1 MRWLLFFS
9 RFTMLLLLICAAC
22 NINVPNATPTPPPR
36 TPRVTLSPRPT
47 ITESLPTVIIPSATI
62 GPSPV
67 PLTSPTPSATTLAFI
82 LRQTPIAPDQPSPT
96 PRSLPTR
103 NPFQILTIT
112 PRIPLPTFAPTI
124 LVPNATALTNLRA
137 TPFPTIPP
145 TVALR
150 VTLAPQLPRNW
161 QLTPIAN
168 QLNDLSRRSYSIDGS
183 GNLTGGIPSDLPGTP
198 TFVRENPNPAHPI
211 QFAARNSL
219 GSLYFIHRDGI
230 TERLTVSPASIFEA
244 SDATSNR
251 AFIADLS
258 WTADGVRL
266 SLLIHSD
273 YSEEDGVWWMQPGVS
288 NPERLLVDCP
298 RPQHPGCQIVDR
310 RLGPFSWRTRTVQW
324 SPDNAS
330 LLAQIEIYDPNL
342 RPALALLQPGRDYN
356 QIPPI
361 LYYDYGSWLSDG
373 DLMVSGNGPD
383 GRNVVAILSPNGV
396 WKRNLY
402 FNESLP
408 MHYAHEASD
417 GQIYALGNQ
426 EGQLALYRLVNGRAN
441 IIGSSHALPW
451 PEFAH
456 WDPAREALD
465 LTIAGRVTSLYITP
479 SAAPPSPHQSGFP
492 TGVEIGAQFS
502 PGEQLRVI
510 SLSLNL
516 RVEPSLNGEIIT
528 TLNQGDFV
536 RVLAGPYFSGAE
548 TWWQVQDAL
557 GRIGWLASESDG
569 IPLLDQ
575 DAAG

>member
-1 MRWLLFFS
+1 M
-9 RFTMLLLLICAAC
+9 
-22 NINVPNATPTPPPR
+22 
-36 TPRVTLSPRPT
+36 
-47 ITESLPTVIIPSATI
+47 
-62 GPSPV
+62 
-67 PLTSPTPSATTLAFI
+67 PLTSPTPTATTLAFI
-82 LRQTPIAPDQPSPT
+82 LRQTPIAPSQPSPS

-103 NPFQILTIT
+103 NPIQLLTHT
-112 PRIPLPTFAPTI
+112 PRIPLRTLAPTI
-124 LVPNATALTNLRA
+124 LVPNATAETNLRT

-161 QLTPIAN
+161 QLTPVAN
-168 QLNDLSRRSYSIDGS
+168 LLNDLSQRSYSIDGS
-183 GNLTGGIPSDLPGTP
+183 GNLTGGIPFDLPGAP
-198 TFVRENPNPAHPI
+198 TFVRENPNPAHSV

-219 GSLYFIHRDGI
+219 GSLYFIYRDGN
-230 TERLTVSPASIFEA
+230 TERLTVSPASIYEA

-258 WTADGVRL
+258 WTADGERL
-266 SLLIHSD
+266 SLLIQSD
-273 YSEEDGVWWMQPGVS
+273 ISEGNGVWWMQPGVK

-298 RPQHPGCQIVDR
+298 RPQHPGCKIVDR
-310 RLGPFSWRTRTVQW
+310 RLGPYSWRTRTFQW
-324 SPDNAS
+324 SPDNAT
-330 LLAQIEIYDPNL
+330 LLARLEIYDPDN
-342 RPALALLQPGRDYN
+342 RPALALLRPGRDYN

-373 DLMVSGNGPD
+373 DLLVSGSGTD

-408 MHYAHEASD
+408 LHFAHEASD

-426 EGQLALYRLVNGRAN
+426 AGQLALYRVANGRAS
-441 IIGSSHALPW
+441 IIGSSHSLSW

-456 WDPAREALD
+456 WDPSRDALD
-465 LTIAGRVTSLYITP
+465 LTIAGQVTSLYINP
-479 SAAPPSPHQSGFP
+479 GAAPPTFNQSSLP
-492 TGVEIGAQFS
+492 AGVEIGAQFS

-510 SLSLNL
+510 SVSLNL
-516 RVEPSLNGEIIT
+516 RVEPSLNSEIIA
-528 TLNQGDFV
+528 TLNQGEFV
-536 RVLAGPYFSGAE
+536 RVLAGPYISGSE
-548 TWWQVQDAL
+548 TWWQVQEAL

-569 IPLLDQ
+569 VPLLDR